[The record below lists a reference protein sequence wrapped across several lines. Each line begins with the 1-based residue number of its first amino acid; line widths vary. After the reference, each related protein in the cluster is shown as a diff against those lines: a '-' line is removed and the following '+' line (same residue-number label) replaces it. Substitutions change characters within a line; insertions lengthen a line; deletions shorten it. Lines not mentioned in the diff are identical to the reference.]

1 MKINNINTFA
11 VTTLGTLALTLTAN
25 LPHTSVQAQSNN
37 EVQFICAESFDPQSG
52 KSTPTTFAWGSRGKI
67 SFVRWSSK
75 AFENS
80 SENSSF
86 TPQKRCEIASPNF
99 QTAYENNT
107 LGLITNGRKNNQPVI
122 CTSQEY
128 GGECETVLF
137 TLRPEDNSL
146 NVLKHFRQILNG
158 EQIGPIK
165 QSSDVP
171 QIYYQVDIENFLN
184 TAPVE

>member
-1 MKINNINTFA
+1 MKFNNIKTFTTTALITFA
-11 VTTLGTLALTLTAN
+11 LTIGVS
-25 LPHTSVQAQSNN
+25 LPSTPVQAQSNN
-37 EVQFICAESFDPQSG
+37 EVQFICAESFDPESG

-67 SFVRWSSK
+67 SFVRWSSE
-75 AFENS
+75 AFS
-80 SENSSF
+80 GSSF

-107 LGLITNGRKNNQPVI
+107 LGLITNGRENNQPVI

-146 NVLKHFRQILNG
+146 DILKHFRQILDG
-158 EQIGPIK
+158 REIGPIR
-165 QSSDVP
+165 QSSGTG
-171 QIYYQVDIENFLN
+171 QAYYKVDIENFLN